1 MRPLLEEDPRA
12 VGPYR
17 LLGVL
22 GAGGMGRVYVG
33 RNPGGRT
40 VAVKVVHPRLAL
52 DDEFRTRFRREV
64 ETARRVGGA
73 WTAPVLDA
81 DPDAPMPWVV
91 TGYVAGPS
99 LDRAVADVGPLPG
112 PAVRAVGAGL
122 AEALAAVHAL
132 GLVHRDVKPSNVLL
146 PLDGPRLIDFGIAR
160 AMDGTASLTATGV
173 VIGSSGYMAPEQV
186 LGRPLTGAADVFSLG
201 AVLAFAAAGAAPF
214 PGEHHASIN
223 YRVVHGDPE
232 LAPDLDG
239 ELRELITACLAKDP
253 ADRPAPTDLLR
264 RLTGGRPAGDLVG
277 PGWLPAPLVEQ
288 VSRQAVE
295 LLGLEGGG
303 VPSGSSGGAFGP
315 ATGYAPTEWGGG
327 PPTAGDG
334 GGSGP
339 DGTNVPGGPGG
350 TGGGNGGP
358 AGAREPAGAGGA
370 FGVPPA
376 PPPGS
381 YAEWPGGALPARD
394 GSGPGEAY
402 GLAGGAYGP
411 GEGVSGRGGGAYD
424 RDEGAYGLAGDA
436 YGRGGDVYDASG
448 AKTHG
453 GPGAGPYSDR
463 GPYGDRGPA
472 PAGPG
477 KRSARRRVLRVVLPA
492 AGAVVAVLA
501 VLLGL
506 GVWPFER
513 GDGHGGEA
521 EGSAGSAAPAEGDV
535 PRGFVGTWTGGI
547 KQRDGTPNG
556 TVTSVIGQGRKGEYV
571 VRNSYDVLGVFQCRA
586 KAALRSATATRIT
599 LREVADGPKAAGC
612 TGSEATLVYTLGS
625 DGTLSYASDDAQ
637 GGSPTATLTR
647 SGG

>member
-52 DDEFRTRFRREV
+52 DDEFRSRFRREV

-81 DPDAPMPWVV
+81 DPDAPVPWVV

-160 AMDGTASLTATGV
+160 AMDGTTSLTATGV

-201 AVLAFAAAGAAPF
+201 AVLAFAAGGAAPF

-232 LAPDLDG
+232 LAPGLDG
-239 ELRELITACLAKDP
+239 GLRELITACLAKDP
-253 ADRPAPTDLLR
+253 ADRPAPADLLR
-264 RLTGGRPAGDLVG
+264 RLTDGRPAGDLVG

-303 VPSGSSGGAFGP
+303 VPSGLSDGAPFGRSDGAPFGRSDGAPFGRSGGVFGP

-327 PPTAGDG
+327 PPTAADG
-334 GGSGP
+334 RWGS
-339 DGTNVPGGPGG
+339 
-350 TGGGNGGP
+350 
-358 AGAREPAGAGGA
+358 
-370 FGVPPA
+370 
-376 PPPGS
+376 
-381 YAEWPGGALPARD
+381 
-394 GSGPGEAY
+394 
-402 GLAGGAYGP
+402 
-411 GEGVSGRGGGAYD
+411 
-424 RDEGAYGLAGDA
+424 
-436 YGRGGDVYDASG
+436 
-448 AKTHG
+448 

-463 GPYGDRGPA
+463 GPYGDRGPYEDRGPYGDRGPHGDRGA
-472 PAGPG
+472 GPGGSAGPAGPG
-477 KRSARRRVLRVVLPA
+477 ERKARRRALLLALPA
-492 AGAVVAVLA
+492 AGAVVVVLA

-513 GDGHGGEA
+513 GGGHGGGA
-521 EGSAGSAAPAEGDV
+521 EGSRGSASPGEGDV
-535 PRGFVGTWTGGI
+535 PRGFLGKWTGEI
-547 KQRDGTPNG
+547 KQRDGTANG
-556 TVTSVIGQGRKGEYV
+556 SVTSVISQGRTGEYV
-571 VRNSYDVLGVFQCRA
+571 VRNSYDLLGVLECRA

-599 LREVADGPKAAGC
+599 LTEVTDGPKAVGC
-612 TGSEATLVYTLGS
+612 TGSQATLVYTLGS

>member
-1 MRPLLEEDPRA
+1 MRPLLEEDPRT

-52 DDEFRTRFRREV
+52 DEEFRSRFRREV

-81 DPDAPMPWVV
+81 DPDAPVPWVV

-99 LDRAVADVGPLPG
+99 LDRAVADVGPLPE

-160 AMDGTASLTATGV
+160 AMDGTTSLTATGV

-232 LAPDLDG
+232 LGPGLDG
-239 ELRELITACLAKDP
+239 ELRELVTACLAKDP
-253 ADRPAPTDLLR
+253 ADRPAPEDLLR

-303 VPSGSSGGAFGP
+303 VPYGSPGGAFGP
-315 ATGYAPTEWGGG
+315 ATGYVPTEGNGG
-327 PPTAGDG
+327 PPPAGDG
-334 GGSGP
+334 SGGGHGT
-339 DGTNVPGGPGG
+339 DGTDGPSGGN
-350 TGGGNGGP
+350 GGNGGP
-358 AGAREPAGAGGA
+358 AGARGPAGAGGA
-370 FGVPPA
+370 FGAPPSALPA

-394 GSGPGEAY
+394 GSGPGAAY
-402 GLAGGAYGP
+402 GLG
-411 GEGVSGRGGGAYD
+411 
-424 RDEGAYGLAGDA
+424 GDA
-436 YGRGGDVYDASG
+436 YDAFGASGASG
-448 AKTHG
+448 AKTYG

-472 PAGPG
+472 PAAPGHGGPG
-477 KRSARRRVLRVVLPA
+477 RGGPQRAGPGRNGARRRAVLAGAAA
-492 AGAVVAVLA
+492 AGAVVVVLA

-513 GDGHGGEA
+513 GGGHHGKAEA
-521 EGSAGSAAPAEGDV
+521 SAGSASPGDV
-535 PRGFVGTWTGGI
+535 PRGFVGTWTGAV

-556 TVTSVIGQGRKGEYV
+556 SVTSVIGQGRKGEYV

-586 KAALRSATATRIT
+586 KAALRSATATKIT
-599 LREVADGPKAAGC
+599 LREVTDGPRAAGC
-612 TGSEATLVYTLGS
+612 TGSEATLVYTLGP
-625 DGTLSYASDDAQ
+625 DGTLSFASDDAQ